1 MKHRVHQLQAL
12 LSPYPSSSND
22 NDDTANAA
30 AAAATDSL
38 LLPVEQLP
46 PPARMQQVEGFLCAV
61 LGRCGPVRPWPVGL
75 PAPGEAGAQAAEGP
89 VGAMEA
95 EPQGQ
100 EEEAAPPAIEV

>member
-12 LSPYPSSSND
+12 LPPSPSSND
-22 NDDTANAA
+22 NDDTAD

-46 PPARMQQVEGFLCAV
+46 PPVRMQQVEGFLCAV

-75 PAPGEAGAQAAEGP
+75 PAPGEAGAQAAEGA